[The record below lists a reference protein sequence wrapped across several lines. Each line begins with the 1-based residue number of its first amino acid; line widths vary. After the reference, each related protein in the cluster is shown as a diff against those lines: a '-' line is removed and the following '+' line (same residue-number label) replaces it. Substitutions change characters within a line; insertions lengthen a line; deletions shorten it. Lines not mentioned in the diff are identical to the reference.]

1 MAKSKRRRDPDE
13 RPRPQVKPFVWVAAV
28 LGALAVAL
36 AAVAIPLNAAVF
48 GMPLALAFLLGTAQ
62 AGSIGIVLF
71 YPRVATAISCS
82 AVFLLAMAARSDDP
96 AAIWPV
102 SVTTLIGQALLIS
115 ALGVNQAWSAGLR
128 CWLGGVAAAIG
139 AALLAPQ
146 SVPANAVAGNLY
158 LFGAVTGGALGATL
172 VVRQWRQISSQLVQ
186 ERRLSADEH
195 AKRVIAEEKTRIAR
209 ELHDVIAHSM
219 SLINVQAT
227 TAQYRHPGLDPLLA
241 AEFDEMAA
249 ASRQALREMRSVLG
263 VLRDGQT
270 GGELVPQPG
279 LARIPELIDGAGRA
293 GVDVSA
299 HGTEL
304 LEDRT
309 GSEIVGVAAFRIVQE
324 ALSNV
329 TRHAPGA
336 RTEVR
341 FACSGGELT
350 IIVRNGAPGREVN
363 PVQGG
368 GHGLVGMQER
378 AAVVNGSVHFGHV
391 DDGGYEVRAVL
402 PLDQLGNDSQ
412 ERENQ

>member
-13 RPRPQVKPFVWVAAV
+13 QPRPQVKPVVWVSAA
-28 LGALAVAL
+28 LGLLALAL
-36 AAVAIPLNAAVF
+36 AAVAVPVNAVAL
-48 GMPLALAFLLGTAQ
+48 GMPLVLAFLLSIAQ
-62 AGSIGIVLF
+62 SGSIGIALF
-71 YPRVATAISCS
+71 YPRPAAVISCS

-102 SVTTLIGQALLIS
+102 SVTTLIGHGLVIS
-115 ALGVNQAWSAGLR
+115 VLGVHQAWPAGLR
-128 CWLGGVAAAIG
+128 CWLGGVAAAVG
-139 AALLAPQ
+139 AAVLVPQ
-146 SVPANAVAGNLY
+146 SVPANAVAGNLF
-158 LFGAVTGGALGATL
+158 LFGAITGGVFGGAL

-227 TAQYRHPGLDPLLA
+227 TAQYRHPNLDPRLI

-249 ASRQALREMRSVLG
+249 ASRQALGEMRSVLG
-263 VLRDGQT
+263 VLRNGQT

-279 LARIPELIDGAGRA
+279 LARIPELIDSAGRA

-304 LEDRT
+304 LEDGT
-309 GSEIVGVAAFRIVQE
+309 GSEIAGIAAFRIVQE

-341 FACSGGELT
+341 FARSGGELT
-350 IIVRNGAPGREVN
+350 ITVRNSAPDRAVT

-378 AAVVNGSVHFGHV
+378 AAIVDGNVHFRHL

-402 PLDQLGNDSQ
+402 PLHTAGNDSQ
-412 ERENQ
+412 EREDQ

>member
-1 MAKSKRRRDPDE
+1 MAKSKRRRDPAE
-13 RPRPQVKPFVWVAAV
+13 QPRPQVKPVVWVAGV
-28 LGALAVAL
+28 LGVLALSL

-48 GMPLALAFLLGTAQ
+48 GMSLALAFPLGIAH
-62 AGSIGIVLF
+62 AGSIGIALF
-71 YPRVATAISCS
+71 FPRSATAISCS

-96 AAIWPV
+96 TAIWPV
-102 SVTTLIGQALLIS
+102 SVTTLIGQGLLIS
-115 ALGVNQAWSAGLR
+115 VLGAHQAWPTGLW
-128 CWLGGVAAAIG
+128 CWLGGVAAAAG
-139 AALLAPQ
+139 GVVLAPRN
-146 SVPANAVAGNLY
+146 VPTDAVAGNLV
-158 LFGAVTGGALGATL
+158 LFGAVTGGALGGAL

-195 AKRVIAEEKTRIAR
+195 AKRVVAEEKTRIAR

-227 TAQYRHPGLDPLLA
+227 TAQYRHPCLDPRLA

-249 ASRQALREMRSVLG
+249 ASRRALREMRGVLG

-270 GGELVPQPG
+270 GGELVPQPS
-279 LARIPELIDGAGRA
+279 LARIPELIDSASRA

-309 GSEIVGVAAFRIVQE
+309 DSEIAGIAAFRIVQE

-329 TRHAPGA
+329 TRHAPGT

-341 FACSGGELT
+341 FGRSSGELT
-350 IIVRNGAPGREVN
+350 ITVRNTAPDRVVN
-363 PVQGG
+363 PVPSG

-378 AAVVNGSVHFGHV
+378 VAIVNGSVHFGHTG
-391 DDGGYEVRAVL
+391 DGGYEVCAVL
-402 PLDQLGNDSQ
+402 PLNHTDNDSQ
-412 ERENQ
+412 EREIQ

>member
-1 MAKSKRRRDPDE
+1 M
-13 RPRPQVKPFVWVAAV
+13 KPVVWFAAALGV
-28 LGALAVAL
+28 LALSL

-48 GMPLALAFLLGTAQ
+48 GMPLAIAFLLGIAH
-62 AGSIGIVLF
+62 AGSVGIALF
-71 YPRVATAISCS
+71 YPRSATVISCS
-82 AVFLLAMAARSDDP
+82 AVFLLAMAARGDDP
-96 AAIWPV
+96 TTIWPV
-102 SVTTLIGQALLIS
+102 SVTTLIGQGLLIIV
-115 ALGVNQAWSAGLR
+115 LGAHQAWPTGLR
-128 CWLGGVAAAIG
+128 CWLGGVVAATGG
-139 AALLAPQ
+139 AVLAPQ
-146 SVPANAVAGNLY
+146 GVSADAVAGNLF
-158 LFGAVTGGALGATL
+158 LFGAVTGGAFGGTL

-186 ERRLSADEH
+186 ERRLSAAEH
-195 AKRVIAEEKTRIAR
+195 AKRVVAEEKTRIAR

-227 TAQYRHPGLDPLLA
+227 TAQYRHPGLDPRLA

-249 ASRQALREMRSVLG
+249 ASRRALREMRGVLG

-279 LARIPELIDGAGRA
+279 LARIPELIDSAGRA

-304 LEDRT
+304 LEDAT
-309 GSEIVGVAAFRIVQE
+309 GTEIAGIAAFRIVQE

-341 FACSGGELT
+341 FARSGGVLT
-350 IIVRNGAPGREVN
+350 ITVRNSAPDRVVN

-378 AAVVNGSVHFGHV
+378 AAIVNGSVHFGHTG
-391 DDGGYEVRAVL
+391 DGGYEVRAVL
-402 PLDQLGNDSQ
+402 PLNHTGNDSQ
-412 ERENQ
+412 EREIQ